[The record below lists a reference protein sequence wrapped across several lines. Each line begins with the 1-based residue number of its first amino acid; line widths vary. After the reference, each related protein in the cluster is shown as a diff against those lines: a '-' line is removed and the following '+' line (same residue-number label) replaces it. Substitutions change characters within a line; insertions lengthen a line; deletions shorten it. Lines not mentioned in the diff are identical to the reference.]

1 MIVLAL
7 KNTTL
12 FLCFLYLVKPPECWV
27 SGPLLVSLPYFLHLI
42 SSHIFLPLQSLFL
55 WSMTAL
61 WDWLLQPSP
70 MWSTCLCSELPSIHF
85 AHLCQILYFYSPD
98 LHYSPNPTEL
108 CPNFFSKHL
117 KSLSWATFQLL
128 FQLYLHISST
138 VTLNF
143 SQNILII
150 ITLAN
155 FKLQHTYP
163 FVHAISIT

>member
-1 MIVLAL
+1 MAL

-12 FLCFLYLVKPPECWV
+12 FLWFLYLVKPPERWV

-55 WSMTAL
+55 SLVNDSSLGLTITTISYVVYMPLFWTSFHSSCTL
-61 WDWLLQPSP
+61 RSNPTLL
-70 MWSTCLCSELPSIHF
+70 L
-85 AHLCQILYFYSPD
+85 PD

-117 KSLSWATFQLL
+117 KSLSWATFKLL
-128 FQLYLHISST
+128 FQLYLHISFT